1 MNGSSKDTKDKKEN
15 DELLNGKY
23 YVRPGWV
30 QTHSASDRQIR
41 GSLTVVLKVFAICW
55 GLFYSMDGLMFGL
68 SKEIRALTRETPW
81 IDAQDIMPFAIYLMV
96 DQVLTSNFFLS
107 KEKHIVDYWTLKSL
121 SCSAI
126 GMMLV
131 AVATVNPSCSV
142 LLALPLVPTL
152 LGAAPQSTL
161 ARLWN
166 AVVSPTGLFLLY
178 YAVSQFVLD
187 QDPSG
192 FYRSLME
199 KWWVHGSI
207 AYPIIF
213 CLYYPGIVLA
223 RVLSGMPV
231 QTQGGVSR

>member
-1 MNGSSKDTKDKKEN
+1 
-15 DELLNGKY
+15 
-23 YVRPGWV
+23 
-30 QTHSASDRQIR
+30 
-41 GSLTVVLKVFAICW
+41 
-55 GLFYSMDGLMFGL
+55 
-68 SKEIRALTRETPW
+68 
-81 IDAQDIMPFAIYLMV
+81 MPFIIYLLAN
-96 DQVLTSNFFLS
+96 QVLTSKFFLS
-107 KEKHIVDYWTLKSL
+107 KETRVVDYRTLKSL

-152 LGAAPQSTL
+152 LGASRQSKLT
-161 ARLWN
+161 RLWN
-166 AVVSPTGLFLLY
+166 AIVSPTGLYLVY
-178 YAVSQFVLD
+178 YAMYHFVFD

-192 FYRSLME
+192 FYRNLME

-213 CLYYPGIVLA
+213 CLYYPAIVLA

-231 QTQGGVSR
+231 Q